1 VILQKAQHL
10 LRFFFVQRSGR
21 WHYDNFLQR
30 APQIISSCPAAVS
43 SLFYLLL
50 TPRISGSPDRID
62 RGLVMAMESISDAPL
77 RALGR
82 FRLRDQREKSLHRF
96 TWLLLAMITLIA
108 SACGGGGGSVVVN
121 PPPLPSAKDALYL
134 STGLTPN
141 SLLTFVLDTST
152 GTLGA
157 PVSIAG
163 APAGIDIKIDPAG
176 NFLYV
181 SDFDSGSIYGYAVDR
196 STGALTILGGSPFSF
211 PGHSGNGGPIAIDPA
226 GKFLFSAN
234 TSGNIVSYTIN
245 AQTGA
250 LMPGSAQ
257 VVTDGNLPVYFL
269 IDPTGKFLIASNH
282 SDASG
287 KNYSVFSIDSTTA
300 VLTEVQGSPFTIG
313 QNTGPQQIVLN
324 SSESVL
330 YAALSTS
337 QQVNAI
343 NFNSTT
349 GMLTAFQGAPYPAQN
364 DPTSLALLPSGKFLY
379 AGNNGAGSVSQY
391 TVDPTS
397 GALTP
402 GNIVQVGNPT
412 FLQID
417 SSGQFLVIVGE
428 TSNTIVIDK
437 IDATTGAITQGN
449 TTSLPAMAGT
459 RFVALLPLQ

>member
-1 VILQKAQHL
+1 MATESVSPEL
-10 LRFFFVQRSGR
+10 LGKFRKSRNPSHFKKSVQQ
-21 WHYDNFLQR
+21 F
-30 APQIISSCPAAVS
+30 A
-43 SLFYLLL
+43 
-50 TPRISGSPDRID
+50 
-62 RGLVMAMESISDAPL
+62 
-77 RALGR
+77 
-82 FRLRDQREKSLHRF
+82 
-96 TWLLLAMITLIA
+96 WLLLAMINLIA
-108 SACGGGGGSVVVN
+108 SACGGGGSFVVN
-121 PPPLPSAKDALYL
+121 PPPPPSAKDALYV

-141 SLLTFVLDTST
+141 SLLTFVFDTST
-152 GTLGA
+152 ETLGA

-181 SDFDSGSIYGYAVDR
+181 SDFNSGSVFGYSIER
-196 STGALTILGGSPFSF
+196 STGALTILGGAPFSF
-211 PGHSGNGGPIAIDPA
+211 PGHTGNGGPIAIDPA

-234 TSGNIVSYTIN
+234 ASGDIVSYTIN
-245 AQTGA
+245 TQTGV
-250 LMPGSAQ
+250 LTPGTAP
-257 VVTDGNLPVYFL
+257 VITDSNQPVYFL
-269 IDPTGKFLIASNH
+269 IDPMGKFLIASNH

-287 KNYSVFSIDSTTA
+287 KNYSVFSINSTTA

-330 YAALSTS
+330 YAALSNS

-379 AGNNGAGSVSQY
+379 AGNNGAGTVSQY
-391 TVDPTS
+391 SVDATS

-402 GNIVQVGNPT
+402 GNVVQVGNPT

-417 SSGQFLVIVGE
+417 SSGQFLIIVGG

-437 IDATTGAITQGN
+437 IDATTGGITQGN